1 MPVRPELPKRR
12 SRYLAGRCPAAS
24 QRRFPGEIEEDNDFA
39 GFPALGGGGDF
50 SGMGMVDFDSPAE
63 EDPVD
68 RLRNLI
74 EERKSETV
82 EILRSWLDE
91 KEEAK

>member
-1 MPVRPELPKRR
+1 
-12 SRYLAGRCPAAS
+12 
-24 QRRFPGEIEEDNDFA
+24 
-39 GFPALGGGGDF
+39 
-50 SGMGMVDFDSPAE
+50 MVDFDSPAE

-68 RLRNLI
+68 RLRALI
-74 EERKSETV
+74 EERKTETV